1 MALLKAFDF
10 YNSTLSMSLLQT
22 QLKSIESLLFI
33 RDRDTS
39 LSMSLL
45 LVLDFCDAALVHP
58 HFVK

>member
-10 YNSTLSMSLLQT
+10 CNSTLSMSLLQT
-22 QLKSIESLLFI
+22 QLESIESLLLI

-45 LVLDFCDAALVHP
+45 LAIDFRDAALVHP
-58 HFVK
+58 QFVK